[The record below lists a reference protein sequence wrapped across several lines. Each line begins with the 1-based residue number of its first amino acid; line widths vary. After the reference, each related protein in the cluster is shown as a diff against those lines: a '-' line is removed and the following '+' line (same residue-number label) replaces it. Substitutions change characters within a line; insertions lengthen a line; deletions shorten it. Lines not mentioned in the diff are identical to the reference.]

1 MSIWINGKKFD
12 ETSFPEEE
20 EFSSK
25 LNMEDIANSDQMH
38 AKRIYKHL
46 KIKKKLGEYHNLY
59 LENDTLLL
67 ADVLKKFTK
76 MCLKIY

>member
-1 MSIWINGKKFD
+1 
-12 ETSFPEEE
+12 
-20 EFSSK
+20 
-25 LNMEDIANSDQMH
+25 MH